1 MTRVEK
7 SKNQYF
13 EHGRLLKTLVIKC
26 LILVLLQV
34 VKKGE
39 RPTLSALPTDTPE
52 EVLEVIQEGW
62 TADRTLRLAPGQ
74 SCSRL
79 ERLVPA
85 EMLGTERH
93 LEAQRLEAQRLEIQ
107 SLMQAQRLDAERL
120 EAQRLELQRLEG
132 TQRLEALE
140 KIEVAC
146 NPLNSEEKTGETMH

>member
-1 MTRVEK
+1 MEK
-7 SKNQYF
+7 SENPYF

-39 RPTLSALPTDTPE
+39 RPPLSALPIDTPE
-52 EVLEVIQEGW
+52 EVLEIIQEGW

-85 EMLGTERH
+85 EMLGTERQ
-93 LEAQRLEAQRLEIQ
+93 LEAQKLEAQRLEIQ
-107 SLMQAQRLDAERL
+107 ALMQAQRLDAERL